1 MLRARVCADAGAPS
15 DGAEQSYRIE
25 AGRALPDPAWLCIS
39 LTAAV
44 ALSQSA
50 AVLWV
55 RRWRQCV
62 TRTKAV
68 LASATCTQKN
78 LAPHA
83 CTRTCACACACNSPR
98 FLPKSC
104 PRVSAGSA
112 PAKLSRLVYDV
123 ADHASIRIPK
133 PLPGGK
139 GLAPSLTPRVCVSLL
154 AGRPRGKSCKTTW
167 VPTRS
172 RSGSTTG

>member
-62 TRTKAV
+62 TQTKAV
-68 LASATCTQKN
+68 LAWPPVRRRTWLHTPAHAHARVHVHVTLLAFCPSHFQGCPLEAPPRQTLAT
-78 LAPHA
+78 
-83 CTRTCACACACNSPR
+83 S
-98 FLPKSC
+98 
-104 PRVSAGSA
+104 
-112 PAKLSRLVYDV
+112 YDV